1 MMKKEIHVY
10 CFPGM
15 AANTSIFEFLNLPD
29 HYTLHLI
36 AWELPHEKESLQV
49 YAKRI
54 SRHIKHKNA
63 VLLGVSFGGILV
75 QEIAQFYAAQKVV
88 IVSSVK
94 TKFEFPKRIEFL
106 KRTKLNKLFPVFLI
120 EKVSSWEQFIF
131 VPHLKKVGKLYDKY
145 LTIKDRKY
153 LQWSINEIVNW
164 NQINVLDGVV
174 HIQGELDVVFPLK
187 NIKKCHIVPK
197 GTHAM
202 IVNRAK
208 WFNEH
213 LPFLIEN

>member
-1 MMKKEIHVY
+1 MSEKKIHMY

-15 AANTSIFEFLNLPD
+15 AANTSIFEFLKLPD
-29 HYTLHLI
+29 HYILHLI
-36 AWELPHEKESLQV
+36 AWELPNENESLQV
-49 YAKRI
+49 YARRI
-54 SRHIKHKNA
+54 SRHIEHKDA

-75 QEIAQFYAAQKVV
+75 QEIAKFYSARKLI

-106 KRTKLNKLFPVFLI
+106 KTTKLNKLFPVFLI

-131 VPHLKKVGKLYDKY
+131 IPHLKKVGKLYDKY
-145 LTIKDRKY
+145 LTVKDRKY
-153 LQWSINEIVNW
+153 LKWSLSQIINWDQINE
-164 NQINVLDGVV
+164 LDNLI
-174 HIQGELDVVFPLK
+174 HIQGELDVVFPVK

-208 WFNEH
+208 WFNEN
-213 LPFLIEN
+213 LPLLIEN